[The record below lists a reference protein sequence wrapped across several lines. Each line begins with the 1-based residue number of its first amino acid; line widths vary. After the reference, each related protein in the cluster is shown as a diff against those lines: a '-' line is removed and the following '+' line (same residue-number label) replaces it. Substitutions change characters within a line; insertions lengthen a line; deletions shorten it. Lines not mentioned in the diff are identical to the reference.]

1 MVSKGLSILMD
12 RILMSPLYKARMET
26 HPLLLLI
33 LTTSTVTYLQN
44 NKMILSMK
52 MMRKILLTGF
62 NIFILIYNLMT
73 TRFKTY
79 KRVINLIQ
87 CLNQISSNQIIS
99 LRGKF
104 LILMSKEDKDF
115 KIYLMGYSEEM
126 YSQ

>member
-1 MVSKGLSILMD
+1 
-12 RILMSPLYKARMET
+12 MET

-33 LTTSTVTYLQN
+33 LTILAVTYLHN